1 MEVLELEKG
10 SATDQQPL
18 YASTVAYGGAVGG
31 GCLEEVGGGGPVV
44 GGGVVVYG
52 ISAQG
57 VGGGVAGGRVGR
69 ELEGVLGNASSGQS
83 GAVGARV
90 AGPFVWIIQCDTRET
105 KAD

>member
-1 MEVLELEKG
+1 MVDAWRKWGVEVLWW
-10 SATDQQPL
+10 
-18 YASTVAYGGAVGG
+18 
-31 GCLEEVGGGGPVV
+31 
-44 GGGVVVYG
+44 VVVYG

-57 VGGGVAGGRVGR
+57 VGGGVARGR
-69 ELEGVLGNASSGQS
+69 ERGLGSLGNASSGQS

>member
-1 MEVLELEKG
+1 M
-10 SATDQQPL
+10 
-18 YASTVAYGGAVGG
+18 
-31 GCLEEVGGGGPVV
+31 
-44 GGGVVVYG
+44 YG

-57 VGGGVAGGRVGR
+57 VGRGVAGKR
-69 ELEGVLGNASSGQS
+69 EREGELGSLGNASSGQS